1 MTLIKWKGLDVDPR
15 QITESVI
22 VKPNIRPDSMANL
35 VESETAGGLKYLMPR
50 IEAIHAGT
58 TRNNTRYLAEKL
70 RGSAELRSGTYS
82 WLHPYAKPIIYNHDI
97 ESRNT
102 GRVHS
107 AFFSELTAAGRPGIT
122 VVPKITDKQAIEDIL
137 GGLLLTVSIGAT
149 TDSATCSLCM
159 TDILEEGFCGHHK
172 GEVYEGTKVEWI
184 AGNLWFDELS
194 WVNVPADQ
202 DAMIT
207 DAGIISVAEAFA
219 GQGREI
225 IDLGKE
231 KHEWTLT
238 PKMAFAEGLILTKPQ
253 EGDSTLTVEELNA
266 KVAELEAEKAS
277 LTVQVEEAGKMIQAK
292 EQEILEK
299 SVELDAKTAEL
310 AEKAATLEATSTE
323 LEEKTQEVAALS
335 TTKEELVTAQ
345 AALTT
350 VTEELDTVKAEKTS
364 LVEHNATLVTEA
376 HTSLVERVVDLRLS
390 LGKEAVRETAVEE
403 LAKRSTES
411 LKDSLVDLLKESV
424 LAPVT
429 TRVVESVDNPAAN
442 SLKVNVEPNSLVE
455 GATAKAVTAEDAL
468 MGLFSG
474 PAFAKKN

>member
-1 MTLIKWKGLDVDPR
+1 
-15 QITESVI
+15 VI

-70 RGSAELRSGTYS
+70 RGSAELKSGTYS

-97 ESRNT
+97 ESRST

-238 PKMAFAEGLILTKPQ
+238 PKMAFAEGLVLTKPQ
-253 EGDSTLTVEELNA
+253 EGDSTLTIEELQAQVAALEVQLTEANGKVEATETELADTTA
-266 KVAELEAEKAS
+266 KLATAE
-277 LTVQVEEAGKMIQAK
+277 T
-292 EQEILEK
+292 
-299 SVELDAKTAEL
+299 EL
-310 AEKAATLEATSTE
+310 AEKSQALETTSTE

-335 TTKEELVTAQ
+335 TTKEELATAQ

-455 GATAKAVTAEDAL
+455 GATAKIVTAEDAL

-474 PAFAKKN
+474 PAFAKKISLNSKRRKTQHAIIS

>member
-1 MTLIKWKGLDVDPR
+1 
-15 QITESVI
+15 VI

-58 TRNNTRYLAEKL
+58 TRNNTRYLSEKL
-70 RGSAELRSGTYS
+70 RGDAELRSGTYS
-82 WLHPYAKPIIYNHDI
+82 WLHPYAKPVIYNHDI
-97 ESRNT
+97 ESRTT

-107 AFFSELTAAGRPGIT
+107 AFYSDITAAGRPGIT

-149 TDSATCSLCM
+149 TDSAICNICM
-159 TDILEEGFCGHHK
+159 TDILEEGFCGHYK
-172 GEVYEGTKVEWI
+172 GEVYEGQKAEWI

-219 GQGREI
+219 GKGREI

-238 PKMAFAEGLILTKPQ
+238 PKMAFAEGLVLTKPQ
-253 EGDSTLTVEELNA
+253 EGDSTLTIEELQAQVAALEVQLTEANGKVEATETELAETTA
-266 KVAELEAEKAS
+266 KLATAE
-277 LTVQVEEAGKMIQAK
+277 T
-292 EQEILEK
+292 
-299 SVELDAKTAEL
+299 EL
-310 AEKAATLEATSTE
+310 AEKSQALETTSTE

-345 AALTT
+345 ATLTT